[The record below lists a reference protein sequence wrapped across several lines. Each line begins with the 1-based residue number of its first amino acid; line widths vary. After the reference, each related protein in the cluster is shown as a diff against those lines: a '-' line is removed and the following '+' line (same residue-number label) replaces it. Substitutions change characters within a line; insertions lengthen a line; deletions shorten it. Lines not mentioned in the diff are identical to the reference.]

1 MPQYRLTGMFEL
13 SGTQPAGFSES
24 WDMISTDDT
33 AALLMPGSWAKERVR
48 ILSED
53 WQLTAMRLTRLAAVA
68 GTEGCELHQEIV
80 EANVCR
86 PPETGTL
93 GPADSPYSAVYI
105 TINTRQS
112 TPSSGKPPRPRRWLL
127 RGIPD
132 SWWDAGVLQRDG
144 PVVAAVNRYMSWMI
158 TNFQAGQTA
167 ITLGC
172 TDVRL
177 LPYSSYCIKRIASRR
192 VGRPFDL
199 LRGRRSNRPATP
211 TPPA

>member
-13 SGTQPAGFSES
+13 SGDQPAGFSES
-24 WDMISTDDT
+24 WDMIATSDQT
-33 AALLMPGSWAKERVR
+33 ALLMPGSWAKERVR

-53 WQLTAMRLTRLAAVA
+53 WKLTAMRLTRLTAVA
-68 GTEGCELHQEIV
+68 VTEGCALHQEIV

-86 PPETGTL
+86 PPEVGTL

-144 PVVAAVNRYMSWMI
+144 PVVAAVNRYLSWLI
-158 TNFQAGQTA
+158 TNMEAGQTA
-167 ITLGC
+167 ILLGC
-172 TDVRL
+172 TGVAL

-199 LRGRRSNRPATP
+199 LRGRRSNRPVENGA
-211 TPPA
+211 